1 MNNVLT
7 ISKSQINSLEEFF
20 TNYNMVKSAVASG
33 CAYRLDG
40 VVITVYDS
48 GKILFQGKE
57 ADNWFKKVSVSLS
70 NNLEDLQNIITC
82 QNENKELEEIPL
94 VWPRIG
100 TDESGKGDFFG
111 PLVTAAFLVQSR
123 EIENSLLALGVTDS
137 KKLSDTKI
145 KDIESKIKKLG
156 PFEIIKI
163 GPAKYN
169 ELHSKMKNVN
179 KILAWSHARAIE
191 NLLIK
196 NNCNVVVADQF
207 GDASL
212 IEDSLF
218 KLGKQVTLVQQH
230 KAERDTAVAAASIL
244 ARAAFID
251 SIAELSKKLGEKLP
265 LGAGKTVIDTGRKL
279 LKIIGVNQLNE
290 IAKIHFKTFE
300 DIQKS

>member
-7 ISKSQINSLEEFF
+7 LSKSQIKLLEDLLIS
-20 TNYNMVKSAVASG
+20 NNMTKSEVSSG
-33 CAYRLDG
+33 SAYRFDG

-57 ADNWFKKVSVSLS
+57 ADRWFNKVSASFLIS
-70 NNLEDLQNIITC
+70 SQDQPENNNGPII
-82 QNENKELEEIPL
+82 NKVLDEIPL

-123 EIENSLLALGVTDS
+123 EIENLLLDLGVTDS

-163 GPAKYN
+163 SPVKYN

-191 NLLIK
+191 NLLTK

-207 GDASL
+207 GDARL

-218 KLGKQVTLVQQH
+218 KLGKKVTLVQQH

-251 SIAELSKKLGEKLP
+251 SIAELSKKLGERLP

-279 LKIIGVNQLNE
+279 SQNIGVNQLNE
-290 IAKIHFKTFE
+290 VAKIHFKTFE
-300 DIQKS
+300 EIKK